1 MLREIEEINLKEKE
15 HISLKV
21 ARKASWNSPLHFG
34 EWVDLGLVDMEKWD
48 KGNHSRS

>member
-21 ARKASWNSPLHFG
+21 ARKASWNSQLHFG
-34 EWVDLGLVDMEKWD
+34 EWVD
-48 KGNHSRS
+48 RSWIGRYGEMG